1 MLKSFGQG
9 SKIDTRNSKWEVLYS
24 AEVTWAEISMS
35 TKVHLHVLYPIFT
48 SFSIA
53 TATWNSHEKE
63 KCLKLLLWEL
73 LVFPEFLCK
82 ILVLT
87 KQLMQDD
94 LCLWVLPIGFNNTG
108 HENYHYAIRKYQKVE
123 KSQIQVSERSRAQ
136 FVLWAAWELSAYIP
150 RCSPSCWNKQ
160 EFLAQQVMPG
170 QASQRRGL
178 SEHWEPCEGSTNV
191 IWRRYK
197 HCVCNVLEQPWRHL
211 PRAC

>member
-1 MLKSFGQG
+1 MGSFILCRSDLSWNKYVNKGPSSCIISHFHFLLHCDCNMKQPWEG
-9 SKIDTRNSKWEVLYS
+9 KMSKALTVR
-24 AEVTWAEISMS
+24 ATG
-35 TKVHLHVLYPIFT
+35 
-48 SFSIA
+48 FS
-53 TATWNSHEKE
+53 W
-63 KCLKLLLWEL
+63 
-73 LVFPEFLCK
+73 
-82 ILVLT
+82 ILV
-87 KQLMQDD
+87 QNSGSYQAAYGR
-94 LCLWVLPIGFNNTG
+94 WPLPLSTSYWFQQYCSWD
-108 HENYHYAIRKYQKVE
+108 YHYAIRKYQKVG

-150 RCSPSCWNKQ
+150 RSSPSCWNKQ